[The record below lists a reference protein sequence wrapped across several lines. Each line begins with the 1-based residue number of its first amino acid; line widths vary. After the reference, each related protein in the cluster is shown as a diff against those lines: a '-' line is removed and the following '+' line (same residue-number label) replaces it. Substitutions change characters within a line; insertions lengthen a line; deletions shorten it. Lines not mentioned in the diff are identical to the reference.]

1 MTEQTTHLDPDSGLW
16 IPPELRD
23 YGQQVVI
30 RTPRAT
36 HQIFGS
42 DCLDPYHGLVHEG
55 DFGSAD
61 EHNDPKNGNLA
72 PDKVTIKPAGEE
84 AVELRVENV
93 DATGEVVADV

>member
-1 MTEQTTHLDPDSGLW
+1 MPKHTTHLDPDRGLW
-16 IPPELRD
+16 IPPGLRE

-42 DCLDPYHGLVHEG
+42 DCLDSYHGLVHET

-61 EHNDPKNGNLA
+61 EHNDPKNARLA

-84 AVELRVENV
+84 AVELQVENV
-93 DATGEVVADV
+93 NAAGEVVADA